1 MDKIAILILGHKN
14 PNQLSKLVSSL
25 ANSHFDFYIHI
36 DKKVDILPFQKSL
49 ENLKDM
55 NFSFVKDRIKTYFFD
70 FSLVEATC
78 KCAAMAYKSG
88 NYKYYILLSG
98 QDYPIKSKDYIYGYL
113 IKNYPMC
120 WIDMYG
126 VDEAAFH
133 GVNWVKNI
141 GYFYTSQHLRKIILN
156 IVGNKFYFSKYGK
169 LVKLF
174 AVIYDRIMTL
184 IKGAPRDWLKSTQ
197 YTYSAGSHFWILP
210 DIAIEHILNN
220 YFYDINLK
228 KIFSH
233 IGAPEESY
241 FQTSLSTMKDLLLPD
256 EFSQFE
262 SSEKEMDNPALRLIK
277 WYSNGVKTNG
287 HPDIW
292 KITDKDFID
301 NANALFARKFDMN
314 VDVSILNYLDSK
326 C

>member
-55 NFSFVKDRIKTYFFD
+55 NISFVKDRIKTYFFD

-220 YFYDINLK
+220 YFYD
-228 KIFSH
+228 
-233 IGAPEESY
+233 P
-241 FQTSLSTMKDLLLPD
+241 
-256 EFSQFE
+256 
-262 SSEKEMDNPALRLIK
+262 
-277 WYSNGVKTNG
+277 
-287 HPDIW
+287 
-292 KITDKDFID
+292 
-301 NANALFARKFDMN
+301 
-314 VDVSILNYLDSK
+314 
-326 C
+326 